1 MATNYRATKPVQQFD
16 PTSCWAAALEWWAR
30 AIGNRTVIKQLDLLN
45 VYLSYWDASNPET
58 NPELWHRLTRQP
70 DRDHPRRPLENGL

>member
-45 VYLSYWDASNPET
+45 LYLS
-58 NPELWHRLTRQP
+58 
-70 DRDHPRRPLENGL
+70 